1 LRPGSNIKTKRFEF
15 TPETTVCNVLVA
27 QVGRKT
33 VPNIWPGDSE
43 APVAECVVCA
53 WNGTRSV
60 GGRAYPP
67 SMTFGDQMYVVGE
80 VRRCV
85 ARQRREDRTC

>member
-1 LRPGSNIKTKRFEF
+1 VQLTKVSLRPGSNIKTKCFEF
-15 TPETTVCNVLVA
+15 TPETAVCNVLIA

-33 VPNIWPGDSE
+33 VPDTWPGDSE

-60 GGRAYPP
+60 GGRA
-67 SMTFGDQMYVVGE
+67 
-80 VRRCV
+80 
-85 ARQRREDRTC
+85 